1 MGYGELG
8 LVHEYSRIDS
18 GIHGILSRWSA
29 HLPGLPQL
37 YSIIPRPSERKPLGS
52 LYDIP
57 FDCNYCYVVS
67 GHFLGQKNS
76 LPGNGESGRAH
87 QYTNGFLR
95 HFSLMNMVESWF
107 GRLLDRSI
115 NWFRK

>member
-8 LVHEYSRIDS
+8 LVHENPGLILVSMVFCRGGPRIS
-18 GIHGILSRWSA
+18 
-29 HLPGLPQL
+29 PGLPQL